1 MTCDLRRTI
10 LSYLSIIP
18 AASADMIARETGLSH
33 RAVQDMLHKM
43 DDDGDVFLRC
53 GWYRLSEAA
62 KASKRET
69 PTD

>member
-1 MTCDLRRTI
+1 MDDLRLTI
-10 LSYLSIIP
+10 LAYLRIIP
-18 AASADMIARETGLSH
+18 AANTDMIARELGLSH
-33 RAVQDMLHKM
+33 RDVQNTLHQM

-62 KASKRET
+62 KAGKRET